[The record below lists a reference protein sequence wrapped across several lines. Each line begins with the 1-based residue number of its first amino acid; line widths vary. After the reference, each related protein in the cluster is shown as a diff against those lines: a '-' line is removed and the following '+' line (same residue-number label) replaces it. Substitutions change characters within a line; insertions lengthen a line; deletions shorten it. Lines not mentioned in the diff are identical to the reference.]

1 MTDRRKILIVDDDRI
16 ILDSLCAFLRN
27 EGYDVTGAA
36 NYPEAQAALS
46 TDHFQLLI
54 TDVSMPQADGMELLR
69 LVRKQYSEMV
79 VLIITGYGSISGAV
93 EAMKLGAFDYLTK
106 PIVDEDIR
114 LSVARA
120 LQQQQLLHDNIAL
133 RGKLEKRSGMD
144 NVIGQDYKM
153 LKIFDLVEA
162 VAPTK
167 TTVLISGESGTGKSM
182 IARAVHHHS
191 ERAGGP
197 FVEVSCGALP
207 ETLLESELFG
217 HVKGSFTGAIADK
230 EGRFLTADSGTIFLD
245 EIDAAPPLLQVKL
258 LRVLQER
265 CFEPVGSNVTHT
277 VDVRVVLASNKILLD
292 EVGKGTFRQDLYYR
306 INVVNLELPPLRDRV
321 GDIAML
327 GEQFLERFA
336 SANYKSVSGFSG
348 EAMMAMQRYGWPGN
362 VRELENAMERAAVLC
377 RGRQVEVDDLPPNIA
392 NDKQVVEEQKLPT
405 SAASGSSL
413 KAALQNPERQ
423 IIIQTL
429 EQNSWNRQATAAA
442 LGINR
447 TTLYKKMKRYGLDS
461 PEGEATSSS

>member
-1 MTDRRKILIVDDDRI
+1 MTDRRILIVDDDRI
-16 ILDSLCAFLRN
+16 ILDSLCAFLGN
-27 EGYDVTGAA
+27 EGYDVTGAT
-36 NYPEAQAALS
+36 NYSEAQTALS

-54 TDVSMPQADGMELLR
+54 TDVSMSQADGMELLR
-69 LVRKQYSEMV
+69 LVRKQYAEIV
-79 VLIITGYGSISGAV
+79 AIIITGYGSISGAV

-114 LSVARA
+114 LSVSRA
-120 LQQQQLLHDNIAL
+120 LQQQQLLHDNIEL
-133 RGKLEKRSGMD
+133 RGKLKKKSGMD
-144 NVIGQDYKM
+144 NIIGQDYKM

-167 TTVLISGESGTGKSM
+167 TTMLISGESGTGKSM
-182 IARAVHHHS
+182 IARAIHHHS
-191 ERAGGP
+191 ERTGGP
-197 FVEVSCGALP
+197 FIEVSCGALP

-230 EGRFLTADSGTIFLD
+230 EGRFLAADNGTIFLD

-277 VDVRVVLASNKILLD
+277 VNVRVVLASNKTLID

-306 INVVNLELPPLRDRV
+306 INVVNLELPPLRDRI

-327 GEQFLERFA
+327 GEQFLDRFA
-336 SANYKSVSGFSG
+336 SINYKSVSGFSS
-348 EAMMAMQRYGWPGN
+348 EAMMAMQQYSWPGN

-377 RGRQVEVDDLPPNIA
+377 RSRQVNVDDLPPNIPA
-392 NDKQVVEEQKLPT
+392 SENVVEEASPT
-405 SAASGSSL
+405 QQVPSGTSL
-413 KAALQNPERQ
+413 KAALQDPERQ
-423 IIIQTL
+423 IIVHTL
-429 EQNSWNRQATAAA
+429 EQNNWNRKATATA

-461 PEGEATSSS
+461 PEGSGE